1 MAFLTQNQLNN
12 MGFKFIGKNVR
23 VSDKASIYS
32 AENIHL
38 SDNCRI
44 DDFCIL
50 STGNGGIHVG
60 KHVHI
65 AAYSGLI
72 GAEEIY
78 LDDFSGLSSRV
89 SIYSSSDDYSG
100 TFMTNPT
107 VPDEFKKVD
116 SRPVYL
122 GKHAIIG
129 AGSVVLPGAN
139 LGIGVA
145 IGSLSLVLGKDY
157 PEFMIYAGAPAK
169 FVKERKRY
177 VLDLEKKLIENAESN
192 YSSSIV

>member
-1 MAFLTQNQLNN
+1 MAFLTQNQLNKMN
-12 MGFKFIGKNVR
+12 FKFIGKNVR
-23 VSDKASIYS
+23 VSDKASIYN
-32 AENIHL
+32 AENIYL

-50 STGNGGIHVG
+50 SAGNGGIHVG

-78 LDDFSGLSSRV
+78 LNDFSGLSSRV

-100 TFMTNPT
+100 AFMTNPT

-129 AGSVVLPGAN
+129 AGSVVLPGAD
-139 LGIGVA
+139 LGMGVA
-145 IGSLSLVLGKDY
+145 IGSLSLVLGKSY
-157 PEFMIYAGAPAK
+157 SEFVIYAGAPAK
-169 FVKERKRY
+169 PVKERKRAI
-177 VLDLEKKLIENAESN
+177 LDLEQFFLSKS
-192 YSSSIV
+192 V